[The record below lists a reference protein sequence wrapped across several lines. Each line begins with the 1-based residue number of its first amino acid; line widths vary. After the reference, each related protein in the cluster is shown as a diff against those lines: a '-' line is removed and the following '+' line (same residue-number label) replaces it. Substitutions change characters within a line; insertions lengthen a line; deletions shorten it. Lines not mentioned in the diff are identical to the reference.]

1 MSNNEVPL
9 AVGAYAVA
17 KIPRAGGLPPQELP
31 VMVTAV
37 TEDGKVMLR
46 YLGWGLGGGDSLEPL
61 PSSVL
66 RSHSTPATGAARQA
80 ADEPEAGPAEGPA
93 RALGWQLGGTLLLKD
108 AALPAPGAVLAVT
121 GNSHKDA
128 LKRASALA
136 ELINVE
142 MTALGLPSVTH
153 RTLVTLTSAKVGHSV
168 KLFVK
173 CAHHRPP
180 PRPPADSRLT
190 VAELKSARGVT
201 QLSAEWWRIRQH
213 RAVGSKCS
221 TATAVARRLRE
232 LLDVDGLSSS
242 PDADELRQFSAS
254 SPEAG
259 KRVAEL

>member
-1 MSNNEVPL
+1 M
-9 AVGAYAVA
+9 
-17 KIPRAGGLPPQELP
+17 
-31 VMVTAV
+31 
-37 TEDGKVMLR
+37 
-46 YLGWGLGGGDSLEPL
+46 
-61 PSSVL
+61 
-66 RSHSTPATGAARQA
+66 
-80 ADEPEAGPAEGPA
+80 
-93 RALGWQLGGTLLLKD
+93 KD

-136 ELINVE
+136 ELVNVE

-180 PRPPADSRLT
+180 PRPPADARLT

-242 PDADELRQFSAS
+242 PDETWIAHRRSRHTSRVIPLAWCIAERAAPANKQVWQ
-254 SPEAG
+254 EG
-259 KRVAEL
+259 KRNVVAVNSKPARRAKSTD